1 MFKLLSLILLV
12 SVMQCVLS
20 IPSVKETMFS
30 LAASDLNNRWNEFKL
45 KNSRSFKNES
55 EETRKYKSI

>member
-12 SVMQCVLS
+12 SVIQSVLS

-30 LAASDLNNRWNEFKL
+30 LAASDVNNKWNEFKL
-45 KNSRSFKNES
+45 KHSRSFKNES
-55 EETRKYKSI
+55 EEARKYLFI

>member
-12 SVMQCVLS
+12 SVIQSVLS
-20 IPSVKETMFS
+20 IPSVKEAMFS
-30 LAASDLNNRWNEFKL
+30 LAASDVNNKWNEFKL
-45 KNSRSFKNES
+45 KHSRSFKNAS

>member
-1 MFKLLSLILLV
+1 MFNLLSLILLV
-12 SVMQCVLS
+12 SVIQCVLS

-30 LAASDLNNRWNEFKL
+30 LTASDVNNKWNEFKL
-45 KNSRSFKNES
+45 KHSRSFKNAS